1 MRMTAMNGEPLT
13 GFTYNEVLEKLSRVH
28 RPVRIKFADIT
39 KGIVVRLSVTSLVL
53 SIAC

>member
-39 KGIVVRLSVTSLVL
+39 KGIVVRWSYFISYL
-53 SIAC
+53 